1 MEKEGGSYATSDF
14 NMGLAI
20 LERINGLLNIVAEA
34 KLSMNF
40 KVWRDSLMT
49 ISDEMADSYDKDTE
63 DKFMLLVSEINPL
76 IVRATP
82 RYVFGNDKPQSDITE
97 DEYNQLYIK
106 LRELD
111 KFVRLNLNRRNMLL
125 KKSKDMSKAS
135 SRMS

>member
-1 MEKEGGSYATSDF
+1 
-14 NMGLAI
+14 
-20 LERINGLLNIVAEA
+20 
-34 KLSMNF
+34 
-40 KVWRDSLMT
+40 MT

-125 KKSKDMSKAS
+125 KKSKDMSKAA

>member
-1 MEKEGGSYATSDF
+1 MENVGGNYAQSDF

-49 ISDEMADSYDKDTE
+49 ISDEMADSYNEETE
-63 DKFMLLVSEINPL
+63 NTFIALVTPINPL
-76 IVRATP
+76 ILRAAP
-82 RYVFGNDKPQSDITE
+82 RYVFGNDKPVADITGE
-97 DEYNQLYIK
+97 EYNDLYIK

-111 KFVRLNLNRRNMLL
+111 KFVRLQLNKRNMLL
-125 KKSKDMSKAS
+125 KKSKDQSKAS

>member
-1 MEKEGGSYATSDF
+1 MEKEGGNYATSDF

-40 KVWRDSLMT
+40 KVWRDTLMVV
-49 ISDEMADSYDKDTE
+49 SDEMADSYNKDTE
-63 DKFMLLVSEINPL
+63 DKFLKLVSDINPL
-76 IVRATP
+76 IVRAAP
-82 RYVFGNDKPQSDITE
+82 RFVFGSEKPQSDITG
-97 DEYNQLYIK
+97 DEYNKLYLN

-111 KFVRLNLNRRNMLL
+111 KFVRLQLNLRNMLL
-125 KKSKDMSKAS
+125 KKSKDMSKAA